1 MRILITGGTGLIG
14 RPLVNALTRDG
25 HEVIVLTRDPKR
37 AAAVLPAGARAHP
50 WDARTATGWGHLADG
65 ADAIIN
71 LAGESIA
78 GTGKIPSRW
87 TAERRKRIHESRVYA
102 GLAVV
107 DAVEAAAVKPKVLIQ
122 ASAVGYYGQR
132 SDDVILT
139 EEAPPGQD
147 FLGETCVAWE
157 ASTAP
162 VEELGVRRV
171 IIRTGLVLAVEGGP
185 LPLLILQH
193 RLFAGGRLGSGRQ
206 YWPWIHLHDEIAA
219 IGFLLTNEKAS
230 GPFNLTAPNPVTA
243 AEFSRVLGRVM
254 NRPSLLPAPAFALR
268 LVLGEIATLV
278 LDGQRAVPK
287 KLLDL
292 GFKFRFAE
300 LFYALRDLV
309 K

>member
-14 RPLVNALTRDG
+14 RPLVHTLIHDG
-25 HEVIVLTRDPKR
+25 HEVIVLTRDPQR
-37 AAAVLPAGARAHP
+37 ATTVLPAGARAHA
-50 WDARTATGWGHLADG
+50 WDARTAEGWGHLADG

-87 TAERRKRIHESRVYA
+87 TPARRRRIHESRVYA

-139 EEAPPGQD
+139 EDSPPGQD

-157 ASTAP
+157 QSTAP

-171 IIRTGLVLAVEGGP
+171 IIRTGLVLSPEGGP

-206 YWPWIHLHDEIAA
+206 FWPWIHRHDEIAA
-219 IGFLLTNEKAS
+219 IRFLLTNEKAT

-254 NRPSLLPAPAFALR
+254 SRPSLLPTPAFVMR
-268 LVLGEIATLV
+268 LALGEIATLV
-278 LDGQRAVPK
+278 LEGQRAIPK

-292 GFKFRFAE
+292 GFKFRFSE

>member
-14 RPLVNALTRDG
+14 RPLVNALTGDG

-37 AAAVLPAGARAHP
+37 AAAVLPAAARAHP
-50 WDARTATGWGHLADG
+50 WDARTADGWGHLADG

-78 GTGKIPSRW
+78 GTGTIPSRW
-87 TAERRKRIHESRVYA
+87 TAERRRRIHESRVYA

-132 SDDVILT
+132 RDDVILT
-139 EEAPPGQD
+139 EDSPPGRD

-157 ASTAP
+157 QSTAP

-171 IIRTGLVLAVEGGP
+171 IIRTGLVLAREGGP

-206 YWPWIHLHDEIAA
+206 YWPWIHLHDEVAA
-219 IGFLLTNEKAS
+219 IRFLLSNDKAV
-230 GPFNLTAPNPVTA
+230 GPFNLTAPHPVTA

-254 NRPSLLPAPAFALR
+254 SRPSLLPTPAFAMR
-268 LVLGEIATLV
+268 LVLGDIATLV
-278 LDGQRAVPK
+278 LDGQRAIPK

-292 GFKFRFAE
+292 GFKFRFGE